1 MVIKIYKTKQDQE
14 QNTPLIYKD
23 VKKIIDQTTDN
34 EIDFLIGEK
43 WHNLTNRNNNYLII
57 IEDN

>member
-43 WHNLTNRNNNYLII
+43 
-57 IEDN
+57 